1 MEKGLLITL
10 EGGEGS
16 GKSTQL
22 EYIKNWFTKRN
33 IPFIVTREPGGTD
46 LGNEVRNILKHAKY
60 EITPR
65 SELLLFNACRAEL
78 IDEVIKPALLNGIN
92 VICDRFYDS
101 TVAYQS
107 FGRGLDAE
115 QVMDICMYA
124 TNQIEPDIT
133 FWLDIEPSI
142 AFARKHGADLNDR
155 LEQSGLEFHNNV
167 YKGYKYLHK
176 NYPRIKR
183 IDATLTIDEVSAKI
197 NEILAEKFE

>member
-1 MEKGLLITL
+1 M
-10 EGGEGS
+10 
-16 GKSTQL
+16 
-22 EYIKNWFTKRN
+22 
-33 IPFIVTREPGGTD
+33 
-46 LGNEVRNILKHAKY
+46 
-60 EITPR
+60 
-65 SELLLFNACRAEL
+65 LLFNACRAEL
-78 IDEVIKPALLNGIN
+78 IDEIIKPALLNGIN

-124 TNQIEPDIT
+124 TNQIEPDMT

-197 NEILAEKFE
+197 NEILTEKFE